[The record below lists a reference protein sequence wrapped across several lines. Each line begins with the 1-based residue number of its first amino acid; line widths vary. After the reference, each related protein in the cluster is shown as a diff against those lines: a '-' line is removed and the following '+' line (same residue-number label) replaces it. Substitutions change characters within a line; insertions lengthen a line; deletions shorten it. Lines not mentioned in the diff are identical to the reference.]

1 MNSVAHDVRERDA
14 EGEDTDRELE
24 DELQLLLGV
33 HLLVRRAFW
42 FPIRVFHD
50 SSCPCTVV
58 HGTCFHLSQEA
69 LCTVRSQRACFL
81 PDARPCPRASAAAA
95 TGMRS
100 ASATRSPA
108 AGRRSSATP
117 ISAAAIRCGLRSRTT
132 WRAGVS
138 ATRSG

>member
-14 EGEDTDRELE
+14 EGEDADRELE
-24 DELQLLLGV
+24 DELQLLLGG

-69 LCTVRSQRACFL
+69 LCTVRSERALFFL
-81 PDARPCPRASAAAA
+81 AVRPCAGASAAAA
-95 TGMRS
+95 TGMSS
-100 ASATRSPA
+100 ASATRCPA
-108 AGRRSSATP
+108 VDRASSRSLSSAGATRSSP
-117 ISAAAIRCGLRSRTT
+117 PSRTT
-132 WRAGVS
+132 WRAGRS
-138 ATRSG
+138 APP